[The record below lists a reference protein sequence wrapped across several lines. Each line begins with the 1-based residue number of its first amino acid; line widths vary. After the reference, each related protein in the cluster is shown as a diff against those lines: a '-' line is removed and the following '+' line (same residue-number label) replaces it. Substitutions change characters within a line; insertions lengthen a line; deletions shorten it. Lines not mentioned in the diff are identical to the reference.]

1 MKIKFE
7 KIKLKKNY
15 NLIIDKFKSAK
26 ILIIGDFILDRYTIC
41 NALGKTQEI
50 LFYQALFN
58 YYVVSKILEII
69 RQANI
74 KGVVLGHK

>member
-26 ILIIGDFILDRYTIC
+26 ILIIGDFILDRYTI
-41 NALGKTQEI
+41 
-50 LFYQALFN
+50 
-58 YYVVSKILEII
+58 VM
-69 RQANI
+69 
-74 KGVVLGHK
+74 H